1 MTQTNVKRL
10 SNYVKRVSIPQGDA
24 RLKLRFE
31 SLTWLWDVWHAL
43 SLDSNISNMSN
54 LICLSQDSNLSQ
66 TIRFANSNAYQ
77 TPSTLY
83 NTASILTGHNT
94 CSLIEGGRNAP
105 LCVTRSH
112 PISPARTLLP
122 ARTRLSARI
131 RPSTRFFGCIK
142 TSVKA
147 LTQSLTWIP
156 KTLKRYCLICFETP
170 LT

>member
-10 SNYVKRVSIPQGDA
+10 SNYVKLVSIPQGDA

-31 SLTWLWDVWHAL
+31 CLTWLWDVWHAL
-43 SLDSNISNMSN
+43 SLDSNVSNMSN
-54 LICLSQDSNLSQ
+54 LIRLSQDSKLSQ

-77 TPSTLY
+77 TPSTLN

-112 PISPARTLLP
+112 PISPARTLYQNMYQNFDTVLVHSP
-122 ARTRLSARI
+122 HML
-131 RPSTRFFGCIK
+131 F
-142 TSVKA
+142 
-147 LTQSLTWIP
+147 W
-156 KTLKRYCLICFETP
+156 YCFDTFWY
-170 LT
+170 TGHTFWYVD